1 MEADGIRT
9 IADLQGLTGDQLA
22 RRYGRFGYRLALYAQ
37 GEDSRVVTGWR
48 PTKSISAEDTF
59 SKDTGAVASLIAA
72 VVPMSERVT
81 RALLRKEL
89 AAGTVVLKLK
99 TSSFQVM
106 TRNLKLAHPTQ
117 KQQIIQAAAVTLI
130 TKAADGRTFR
140 LIGIGATDLVPAEH
154 ADPPDLFG

>member
-1 MEADGIRT
+1 
-9 IADLQGLTGDQLA
+9 
-22 RRYGRFGYRLALYAQ
+22 
-37 GEDSRVVTGWR
+37 V
-48 PTKSISAEDTF
+48 
-59 SKDTGAVASLIAA
+59 LIAA
-72 VVPMSERVT
+72 ALPMCERVA

-117 KQQIIQAAAVTLI
+117 KPQVIQTAAVALI
-130 TKAADGRTFR
+130 KKAADGRTFR
-140 LIGIGATDLVPAEH
+140 LIGIGATDLMPEAQ